1 MEKVYH
7 TLTKKQVEWKKSPPH
22 RCGEAGIIYCQLNP
36 APSCARRSAHRHSE
50 GEALGG
56 ETENLLQI
64 KQFSILRISKRVR
77 NKFMYITTHLIDF
90 ITIILGRGGLFKPR
104 HGCFLLFFFHHADE
118 FVKTGAFRVGH
129 FHSGL
134 CGDFSRFPRGI
145 NLVPVGGEGQRGSA

>member
-1 MEKVYH
+1 MTKVLKIALNYAS
-7 TLTKKQVEWKKSPPH
+7 TKPPFYGH
-22 RCGEAGIIYCQLNP
+22 RERVVDYSCIIP
-36 APSCARRSAHRHSE
+36 VPSCARRSARRHSE

-64 KQFSILRISKRVR
+64 KQFSILRISKGAV
-77 NKFMYITTHLIDF
+77 FSSMYITAHLIDF

-129 FHSGL
+129 FHCGL

-145 NLVPVGGEGQRGSA
+145 NLVPIRGEGQCGSA

>member
-1 MEKVYH
+1 MTVSRKLGTYH
-7 TLTKKQVEWKKSPPH
+7 SALKKQRDLLLK
-22 RCGEAGIIYCQLNP
+22 CLGFTL
-36 APSCARRSAHRHSE
+36 PSCARRSAHRHSE

-118 FVKTGAFRVGH
+118 FVKTGAFGVGQ
-129 FHSGL
+129 FHGGL

>member
-1 MEKVYH
+1 MGAPIFAH
-7 TLTKKQVEWKKSPPH
+7 PF
-22 RCGEAGIIYCQLNP
+22 IILIIP
-36 APSCARRSAHRHSE
+36 DPSCARRSAHRHSE

-77 NKFMYITTHLIDF
+77 NKYMYIATHLIDF

-129 FHSGL
+129 FHGGL

-145 NLVPVGGEGQRGSA
+145 NLVPVGGECQRGSA

>member
-1 MEKVYH
+1 MKP
-7 TLTKKQVEWKKSPPH
+7 LH
-22 RCGEAGIIYCQLNP
+22 RCEAVLLYKLTL
-36 APSCARRSAHRHSE
+36 PSCATRSARRHSE

-64 KQFSILRISKRVR
+64 KQFSILRFSKGAV
-77 NKFMYITTHLIDF
+77 FSSMYVTAHLIDF

-118 FVKTGAFRVGH
+118 FVKTGAFGVGQ
-129 FHSGL
+129 FHGCL
-134 CGDFSRFPRGI
+134 CGNLAGLPRGI